1 MVCVVLGDPLVRRG
15 LDVTFHNRDYPAHLL
30 AKQPAADPDRL
41 WLLGPST
48 PATTAEVLAAS
59 DLHVAPSRPYPVARS
74 LLEAMAAGCVV
85 MASDTQP
92 HREIITPGQTG
103 LLVDGDN
110 HDAFTRQALAVLAD
124 PAAHR
129 PLGDAAAEL
138 VRARYAQDVCLPR
151 LAEQF
156 SALAAA
162 QGKRP

>member
-1 MVCVVLGDPLVRRG
+1 VGDPIVRRG
-15 LDVTFHNRDYPAHLL
+15 LDVTFHSRDYPAHLL
-30 AKQPAADPDRL
+30 ASQPAADAERL

-48 PATTAEVLAAS
+48 PATAAEVLAAS

-85 MASDTQP
+85 MASDTAP
-92 HREIITPGQTG
+92 HREMITPRQTG
-103 LLVDGDN
+103 LLIDGDN
-110 HDAFTRQALAVLAD
+110 VDAFTRQALSVLAD
-124 PAAHR
+124 RAAHR

-151 LAEQF
+151 LAERF

-162 QGKRP
+162 QGKRL